1 MFFENVYKTKRLIC
15 FVLFKRRFSKTTV
28 CLKSFVWTV
37 FSFEYFFKLLMFFFV
52 IFFYFRS
59 TTFTE
64 VIFTQSNFLSEE
76 WQNCIH
82 SAWHI
87 WKISFKT
94 VAKGEYPKRSPYIVG
109 VHWLSVA
116 TIKKTSLSLRYQ
128 NQIIICTTFQKIVK
142 F

>member
-1 MFFENVYKTKRLIC
+1 MYSLQFWI
-15 FVLFKRRFSKTTV
+15 
-28 CLKSFVWTV
+28 
-37 FSFEYFFKLLMFFFV
+37 FFKLLMFFFV

-116 TIKKTSLSLRYQ
+116 TIKKNIFVSSSSKPNYNLHNFSENSQILKTNAWNILSW
-128 NQIIICTTFQKIVK
+128 IIKMTRNNFTKEIFYRDHTFI
-142 F
+142 